1 MVTQQEL
8 TYRQLITLRDGA
20 RVLLRPLTKDDRQA
34 LIDLF
39 KTITPEECRY
49 MMHDVSNLE
58 LVGSWADTVDHDKVF
73 PMVAMAGDR
82 IVGDA
87 TLRFR
92 EGPARHR
99 GEIRIFLAKDFRRR
113 GLATRMIQSLVDL
126 AKRRGLY
133 MLEAIIAADRASDI
147 KAFQNL
153 GFEQAHVYADFWM
166 LPDGDLRDLSH
177 MVLRLRN
184 TTDEY

>member
-8 TYRQLITLRDGA
+8 TYRQLVTLRDGA

-34 LIDLF
+34 LIELF
-39 KTITPEECRY
+39 QPVSAEERRY
-49 MMHDVSNLE
+49 MMHDVSDLE
-58 LVGSWADTVDHDKVF
+58 LVGSWADLVDYDKLF
-73 PMVAMAGDR
+73 PIVAMAGDR
-82 IVGDA
+82 MVGDA

-113 GLATRMIQSLVDL
+113 GLATRMIQALVDL

-133 MLEAIIAADRASDI
+133 LLEVIIAADRASDI
-147 KAFQNL
+147 KAFQAL
-153 GFEQAHVYADFWM
+153 GFEQACIYSDFWM

-184 TTDEY
+184 TSDEY